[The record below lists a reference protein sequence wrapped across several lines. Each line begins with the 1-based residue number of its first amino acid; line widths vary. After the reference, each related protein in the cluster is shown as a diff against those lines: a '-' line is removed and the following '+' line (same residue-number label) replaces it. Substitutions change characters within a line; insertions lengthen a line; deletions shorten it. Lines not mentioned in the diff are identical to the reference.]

1 MFEKPLDLFEPQRVH
16 IVGIGGAAMSAIASI
31 LTSLGHRVTGS
42 DMNDSAIVERL
53 RGAGI
58 PITVGHSVEN
68 VPADADAV
76 AISSA
81 VRDTNPEVAEA
92 HRRNIDVF
100 ARQEVMAAICATKR
114 TIAVAGTHGKT
125 TTTSMLALSLTE
137 GGLRPSYLVG
147 GQMTRLGSGV
157 AWTDGDLFVVEADE
171 SDRTFLALGAEA
183 VIVTS
188 VEADHL
194 DQYGDLDAISA
205 AFDDFVTAAP
215 GPNVIC
221 ADDAGAAALVR
232 DGTITYGTAAAARY
246 RITDLT
252 LGRSSAAF
260 EVELDGDAIA
270 RVTLPVP
277 GAHNARNAT
286 AALAMSHQLGVDPEV
301 AARALSGYGGVA
313 RRFEF
318 RGERA
323 GVTFVDDYAHNPG
336 KVEAVLA
343 AAKHG
348 GWNRV
353 VAVFQPHLYSRTED
367 LADAFGRAF
376 HDADLVVV
384 TDIYGARED
393 PRPGVTSKLV
403 VDAIQ
408 RHDRERPVYWLPGRA
423 GLAARVRELLRDGDL
438 CLTLGA
444 GDITSLPD
452 ELLADD

>member
-1 MFEKPLDLFEPQRVH
+1 M
-16 IVGIGGAAMSAIASI
+16 
-31 LTSLGHRVTGS
+31 
-42 DMNDSAIVERL
+42 
-53 RGAGI
+53 
-58 PITVGHSVEN
+58 
-68 VPADADAV
+68 
-76 AISSA
+76 
-81 VRDTNPEVAEA
+81 
-92 HRRNIDVF
+92 
-100 ARQEVMAAICATKR
+100 
-114 TIAVAGTHGKT
+114 
-125 TTTSMLALSLTE
+125 
-137 GGLRPSYLVG
+137 
-147 GQMTRLGSGV
+147 
-157 AWTDGDLFVVEADE
+157 
-171 SDRTFLALGAEA
+171 
-183 VIVTS
+183 
-188 VEADHL
+188 
-194 DQYGDLDAISA
+194 
-205 AFDDFVTAAP
+205 
-215 GPNVIC
+215 
-221 ADDAGAAALVR
+221 
-232 DGTITYGTAAAARY
+232 
-246 RITDLT
+246 
-252 LGRSSAAF
+252 
-260 EVELDGDAIA
+260 IA
-270 RVTLPVP
+270 RVALPVP

-286 AALAMSHQLGVDPEV
+286 AAIAMSHQLGVDPEV

-318 RGERA
+318 RGERG

-376 HDADLVVV
+376 HDADVVVV

-408 RHDRERPVYWLPGRA
+408 RHDRERPVYFMPGRA

-452 ELLADD
+452 ELLADG